1 MSKRPYGTQRNSD
14 RPRAWG
20 GARPEG
26 SRTEGRDKPDN
37 RSGGRDDRE
46 ARGENRYERSSPA
59 EDGPPLIF
67 GVHAA
72 DAALRNAKRRIIQ
85 AFVTENGENRLK
97 DAIAARNAG
106 AGLTLTH
113 VTPRDLDR
121 RLGPDTVHQGI
132 LLEVEPL
139 PEPTL
144 EELADLPD
152 SAGPLLVLDQVTD
165 PHNVGAILRSAAVF
179 GAQGVIMTRRHSP
192 PLGGALAKSASGALE
207 YVPIVL
213 VPNLA
218 RAMAELGKLAYH
230 RVGLDGTGENTI
242 EGETLTGRIA
252 LVLGSEGRGL
262 RQLTQEHCDVLA
274 RISGSGGL
282 GSLNV
287 SNAAAVTL
295 HLASLRRSGA
305 IAKP

>member
-20 GARPEG
+20 GGRSDSA
-26 SRTEGRDKPDN
+26 SEGRAK
-37 RSGGRDDRE
+37 SDDRRPDRE
-46 ARGENRYERSSPA
+46 GGANRYERSSA
-59 EDGPPLIF
+59 ADDGPTLIF

-72 DAALRNAKRRIIQ
+72 DAALRNPKRNIIQ
-85 AFVTENGENRLK
+85 AFVTDNGENRLK
-97 DAIAARNAG
+97 DAIAARNEG
-106 AGLTLTH
+106 AG
-113 VTPRDLDR
+113 VNVSRVMPRDLDR
-121 RLGPDTVHQGI
+121 RLGTDTVHQGI

-152 SAGPLLVLDQVTD
+152 SAGPLIILDQVTD

-179 GAQGVIMTRRHSP
+179 GAQGVLMTRRHSP

-207 YVPIVL
+207 HVPVVL

-218 RAMAELGKLAYH
+218 RAMAELGALAYH
-230 RVGLDGTGENTI
+230 RVGLDGTGDRAVEAEPFI
-242 EGETLTGRIA
+242 GRIA
-252 LVLGSEGRGL
+252 IVLGAEGRGL

-274 RISGSGGL
+274 RISGSGPL
-282 GSLNV
+282 ASLNV

-295 HLASLRRSGA
+295 HLASMRRR
-305 IAKP
+305 IAAKG

>member
-26 SRTEGRDKPDN
+26 GRTEGRDKPDS
-37 RSGGRDDRE
+37 RSSGRDDRE
-46 ARGENRYERSSPA
+46 TRGDNRYERSSPA
-59 EDGPPLIF
+59 DDGPPLIF

-72 DAALRNAKRRIIQ
+72 DAALRNAKRRIVQ

-121 RLGPDTVHQGI
+121 RLGSDTVHQGI

-144 EELADLPD
+144 EELADLKYARNGLQRD
-152 SAGPLLVLDQVTD
+152 GVALVHHRPRVL
-165 PHNVGAILRSAAVF
+165 VF
-179 GAQGVIMTRRHSP
+179 H
-192 PLGGALAKSASGALE
+192 LGALPRELLE
-207 YVPIVL
+207 QDVPPV
-213 VPNLA
+213 V
-218 RAMAELGKLAYH
+218 
-230 RVGLDGTGENTI
+230 I
-242 EGETLTGRIA
+242 EVE
-252 LVLGSEGRGL
+252 S
-262 RQLTQEHCDVLA
+262 
-274 RISGSGGL
+274 
-282 GSLNV
+282 
-287 SNAAAVTL
+287 
-295 HLASLRRSGA
+295 
-305 IAKP
+305 

>member
-20 GARPEG
+20 GGRPEG
-26 SRTEGRDKPDN
+26 GRTEGRDKPDN
-37 RSGGRDDRE
+37 RSSSRDDRE
-46 ARGENRYERSSPA
+46 ARSENRYERSSTA

-207 YVPIVL
+207 YVPVVL

-218 RAMAELGKLAYH
+218 RAMVELGKLAYH
-230 RVGLDGTGENTI
+230 RVGLDGTGEHTI

-295 HLASLRRSGA
+295 HLAALRRSGA
-305 IAKP
+305 VAKS

>member
-1 MSKRPYGTQRNSD
+1 MAFHMSKRPYGTQRNSD

-20 GARPEG
+20 G
-26 SRTEGRDKPDN
+26 GRSD
-37 RSGGRDDRE
+37 GGE
-46 ARGENRYERSSPA
+46 HEIRGKSAEHDGVANRYERSGAA
-59 EDGPPLIF
+59 EDGPTLIF

-72 DAALRNAKRRIIQ
+72 DAALRNTQRNIIQ
-85 AFVTENGENRLK
+85 AFVTDNGENRLK

-106 AGLTLTH
+106 AGIKLTR
-113 VTPRDLDR
+113 VMPRDLDR
-121 RLGPDTVHQGI
+121 RLGTDTVHQGI
-132 LLEVEPL
+132 LLEVEAL

-152 SAGPLLVLDQVTD
+152 SAGPLLILDQVTD

-179 GAQGVIMTRRHSP
+179 GAQGVVMTRRHSP

-207 YVPIVL
+207 HVPIVL

-230 RVGLDGTGENTI
+230 RVGLDGTGDRTVEA
-242 EGETLTGRIA
+242 EPFSGRVA

-262 RQLTQEHCDVLA
+262 RQLTQEHCDVLV
-274 RISGSGGL
+274 RISGTGPL
-282 GSLNV
+282 ASLNV

-295 HLASLRRSGA
+295 HLAAMRRRVSA
-305 IAKP
+305 AAKG

>member
-1 MSKRPYGTQRNSD
+1 MAFHMSKRPYGTQRNSD

-20 GARPEG
+20 G
-26 SRTEGRDKPDN
+26 GRSD
-37 RSGGRDDRE
+37 GGERDI
-46 ARGENRYERSSPA
+46 RGKSAEHDGAANRYERSGA
-59 EDGPPLIF
+59 ADDGPTLIF

-72 DAALRNAKRRIIQ
+72 DAALRNTQRNIIQ
-85 AFVTENGENRLK
+85 AFVTDNGENRLK

-106 AGLTLTH
+106 AGIKLTR
-113 VTPRDLDR
+113 VMPRDLDR
-121 RLGPDTVHQGI
+121 RLGTDTVHQGI
-132 LLEVEPL
+132 LLEVEAL

-152 SAGPLLVLDQVTD
+152 GAGPLLILDQVTD

-179 GAQGVIMTRRHSP
+179 GAQGLIMTRRHSP

-207 YVPIVL
+207 HVPIVL
-213 VPNLA
+213 VSNLA

-230 RVGLDGTGENTI
+230 RVGLDGTGDRTVEA
-242 EGETLTGRIA
+242 EPFSGRVA

-262 RQLTQEHCDVLA
+262 RQLTQEHCDVLV
-274 RISGSGGL
+274 RISGTGPL
-282 GSLNV
+282 ASLNV

-295 HLASLRRSGA
+295 HLAAMRRRVSA
-305 IAKP
+305 AAKG

>member
-1 MSKRPYGTQRNSD
+1 MAFHMSKRPYGTQRNSD

-20 GARPEG
+20 G
-26 SRTEGRDKPDN
+26 GRSD
-37 RSGGRDDRE
+37 GGERE
-46 ARGENRYERSSPA
+46 IRGKSAEHDGVANRYERSVAA
-59 EDGPPLIF
+59 EDGPTLIF

-72 DAALRNAKRRIIQ
+72 DAALRNTQRNIIQ
-85 AFVTENGENRLK
+85 AFVTDNGENRLK

-106 AGLTLTH
+106 AGIKLTR
-113 VTPRDLDR
+113 VMPRDLDR
-121 RLGPDTVHQGI
+121 RLGTDTVHQGI
-132 LLEVEPL
+132 LLEVEAL

-152 SAGPLLVLDQVTD
+152 GAGPLLILDQVTD

-179 GAQGVIMTRRHSP
+179 GAQGLIMTRRHSP

-207 YVPIVL
+207 HVPIVL

-230 RVGLDGTGENTI
+230 RVGLDGTGDRTVEA
-242 EGETLTGRIA
+242 EPFSGRVA

-262 RQLTQEHCDVLA
+262 RQLTQEHCDVLV
-274 RISGSGGL
+274 RISGTGPL
-282 GSLNV
+282 ASLNV

-295 HLASLRRSGA
+295 HLAAMRRRVSA
-305 IAKP
+305 AAKG

>member
-26 SRTEGRDKPDN
+26 GRTEGRDKPDS
-37 RSGGRDDRE
+37 RSSGRDDRE
-46 ARGENRYERSSPA
+46 TRGENRYERSSPA

-72 DAALRNAKRRIIQ
+72 DAALRNAKRRIVQ

-121 RLGPDTVHQGI
+121 RLGSDTVHQGI

-230 RVGLDGTGENTI
+230 RIGLDGTGENTI

-305 IAKP
+305 NAKP

>member
-20 GARPEG
+20 GRSEG
-26 SRTEGRDKPDN
+26 GASEGREK
-37 RSGGRDDRE
+37 SSERDGS
-46 ARGENRYERSSPA
+46 ANRYERSGAS
-59 EDGPPLIF
+59 EDGPTLIF

-72 DAALRNAKRRIIQ
+72 DAALRNEKRNIIQ
-85 AFVTENGENRLK
+85 AFVTDNGENRLK

-106 AGLTLTH
+106 AGIKLTS

-121 RLGPDTVHQGI
+121 RLGADTVHQGI
-132 LLEVEPL
+132 LLEVEAL

-152 SAGPLLVLDQVTD
+152 SAGPLIILDQVTD

-207 YVPIVL
+207 HVPIVL

-230 RVGLDGTGENTI
+230 RVGLDGTGDRTVEAEPFI
-242 EGETLTGRIA
+242 GRIA

-274 RISGSGGL
+274 RISGSGAL
-282 GSLNV
+282 ASLNV

-295 HLASLRRSGA
+295 HLAAMRRRVNA
-305 IAKP
+305 AAKG